1 MMDSSDTCMR
11 TRSFS
16 FGLFFIYFVSGF
28 FVFFLS
34 PCVFCR
40 VTINFCP
47 FNRLF
52 FLSFTLIGYVKR
64 LDHEEDEEMLVFILS
79 LVAAIQIKF
88 LKNVSGFQINLFQ
101 WA

>member
-16 FGLFFIYFVSGF
+16 FGLFFIYFVSVLF
-28 FVFFLS
+28 FFLS

-47 FNRLF
+47 LQQIVF

-64 LDHEEDEEMLVFILS
+64 LDHEEDGEMLVFILS

-101 WA
+101 